1 MLVIVGLVAV
11 YSASFVIA
19 LADYGDANYFITRQA
34 FWAVIGA
41 ILLVTAMRTDYHILQ
56 KLAVP
61 MMLATLAV
69 LVAVLI
75 IGIDVNGSR
84 RWLGVGGFTVQPAEF
99 AKFSVT
105 IYLAAWL
112 AGKGDSIRSFEN
124 GLLPFVAIIA
134 SVGVLIV
141 LEPDLGTTLI
151 LLAITVTMF
160 WAAGAS
166 ILQMV
171 ALGSA
176 GLVAVSFLAVA
187 EGYRLDRLDAFFN
200 AEEDPLGNGFQ
211 TLQAIIAMGNGGV
224 DGLGLGASR
233 GKFFYIPG
241 SHTDGIFAIIGE
253 ELGIIGAM
261 AVLCLFVLFMVRGY
275 QTASRCRDKF
285 GMLIATG
292 ITTWVIVQAL
302 LNIGGI
308 TRVIPLTGVPLPF
321 MSSGG
326 SALASLM
333 LAVGVLVSISR
344 YGHDRG
350 GYLDRDL
357 IPDEPDDRRIIRRGG
372 R

>member
-1 MLVIVGLVAV
+1 MVGLVAM

-19 LADYGDANYFITRQA
+19 LADYGDARYFITRQA
-34 FWAVIGA
+34 FWAGVGG
-41 ILLVTAMRTDYHILQ
+41 LLLIAAMKTDYHHLQ
-56 KLAVP
+56 RLAVP
-61 MMLATLAV
+61 MMLATLAI
-69 LVAVLI
+69 LIAVLFV
-75 IGIDVNGSR
+75 GVDVNGSR
-84 RWLGVGGFTVQPAEF
+84 RWLGSGGLTVQPAEF

-112 AGKGDSIRSFEN
+112 AGKGDSIRSLQN
-124 GLLPFVAIIA
+124 GLVPFVAIIA
-134 SVGVLIV
+134 SVAVLII
-141 LEPDLGTTLI
+141 LEPDLGTTMI

-166 ILQMV
+166 ILQML
-171 ALGSA
+171 ALGTA
-176 GLVAVSFLAVA
+176 GVVAVGFLALV

-200 AEEDPLGNGFQ
+200 AEQDPLGNGFQ
-211 TLQAIIAMGNGGV
+211 TLQAIIAMGNGGIE
-224 DGLGLGASR
+224 GLGLGASR

-253 ELGIIGAM
+253 EMGLIGAI
-261 AVLCLFVLFMVRGY
+261 AVLSLFMLFMVRGY
-275 QTASRCRDKF
+275 QAASRCRDKF

-292 ITTWVIVQAL
+292 ITTWVAVQAL

-308 TRVIPLTGVPLPF
+308 VRVIPLTGVPLPF

-326 SALASLM
+326 SALAALM
-333 LAVGVLVSISR
+333 LAVGVLISISR

-350 GYLDRDL
+350 GYIDPDL
-357 IPDEPDDRRIIRRGG
+357 VIDDTGNRRVIRKRT